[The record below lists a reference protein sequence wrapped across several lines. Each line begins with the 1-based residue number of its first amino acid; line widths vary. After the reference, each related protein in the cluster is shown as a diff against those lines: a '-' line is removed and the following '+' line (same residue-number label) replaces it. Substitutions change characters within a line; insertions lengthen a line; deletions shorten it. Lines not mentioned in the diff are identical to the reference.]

1 MLANAIKKR
10 LSKEEGQKGFTL
22 IELLAVIVIL
32 GIIAVIAIPLVGN
45 IISNAKADSDVATA
59 RQVYDAARLYI
70 AGEKDGKFNTTPA
83 TKVFVKTLQEKG
95 YLDNGLSLPSTK
107 ATVTGGEVIFTT
119 AGQLDSV
126 TLAPKPLGSTSDAA
140 VKVSESAAAVAG
152 GSFSASQVLKSSTST
167 AAPTTNP

>member
-70 AGEKDGKFNTTPA
+70 AGEKDGKFNTIPA
-83 TKVFVKTLQEKG
+83 TKVYVKTLQEKG

-140 VKVSESAAAVAG
+140 VKVSESSAVAG

>member
-32 GIIAVIAIPLVGN
+32 GIIAVIAIPLIGN
-45 IISNAKADSDVATA
+45 IISGAKEDSDVATA

-70 AGEKDGKFNTTPA
+70 AGEKDGKFTGTTA
-83 TKVFVKTLQEKG
+83 VTVSVDAMKTAG
-95 YLDNGLSLPSTK
+95 YLDSGITLPSTK
-107 ATVTGGEVIFTT
+107 APITGGLVTFNTS
-119 AGQLDSV
+119 GQLESV
-126 TLAPKPLGSTSDAA
+126 SLSPKPLGSTS
-140 VKVSESAAAVAG
+140 AAAVPTTGTSTAAG
-152 GSFSASQVLKSSTST
+152 GSFSAEQVLKASTST